1 MEYNITEHV
10 FLRVCDAAMHF
21 VVSMG
26 YQGSASVV
34 VLFFGVRFG
43 LASTK
48 QHRTE
53 QKVIPNLT

>member
-1 MEYNITEHV
+1 MEYNIAEHV

-43 LASTK
+43 LAST
-48 QHRTE
+48 
-53 QKVIPNLT
+53 